1 MIRNAKKKKKI
12 QHTVQ
17 TFVFLFVRVL
27 FDSIFIFSVLNL
39 TFLFLFFFC
48 CRRYQIRGAKHIIF
62 YSLPEYALFYAE
74 YVNMLTRD
82 ASAAAAGEDE
92 GDEGAAGRYNN
103 TSGSGSG
110 GSGDLGMESVSCLV
124 LFTPYERMA
133 LERIVG
139 PKRCAHMLNAS
150 QSTFMFC

>member
-1 MIRNAKKKKKI
+1 
-12 QHTVQ
+12 
-17 TFVFLFVRVL
+17 
-27 FDSIFIFSVLNL
+27 
-39 TFLFLFFFC
+39 
-48 CRRYQIRGAKHIIF
+48 
-62 YSLPEYALFYAE
+62 
-74 YVNMLTRD
+74 MLTRD
-82 ASAAAAGEDE
+82 ASTA
-92 GDEGAAGRYNN
+92 AAGRYDNASS
-103 TSGSGSG
+103 SGSGVE